1 MNKTELLHLH
11 GLLVTVADDLRDE
24 GVLTVADLEP
34 YFELEVTP
42 VALQASRSDHE
53 RAVQTLAAAISERI
67 AAFASDGRDQPE
79 QAVG

>member
-11 GLLVTVADDLRDE
+11 ALLVTVADDLREE

-42 VALQASRSDHE
+42 VALQASRADHE
-53 RAVQTLAAAISERI
+53 RAVRTLATVLSERV
-67 AAFASDGRDQPE
+67 ADRESDGEGRAE
-79 QAVG
+79 QTVG